1 MKLNYFYTILMNN
14 IQAKN
19 DSLYNKMKHI
29 SKKYWKLDTFEREQ
43 NDKFVEDEIQL
54 TKVGDEI
61 FDNFNLKNHQVKL
74 FADIC
79 SAPGMYSKI
88 ILNTWNNTTGIGISL
103 PVEEGGVPYTIS
115 DSRYKIF
122 YKNILDKSYKLE
134 LNQNKNL
141 KLDLGL
147 ASCVS
152 YQHDA
157 KNSFILNIELIIK
170 SLMLI
175 LSNLK
180 KGGNLIIN
188 LTIKNIDLAFNM
200 VNILS
205 KMFNKFKLWKS
216 STVWQTKNTFYFF
229 GYDFK
234 DNYEQNILA
243 DLLISIKNDSNP
255 VNNYFIG
262 NKQEYDLIYKQMKQ
276 IYITRI
282 NAWKKLIDEKNR

>member
-1 MKLNYFYTILMNN
+1 MTIIEAKKDKLF
-14 IQAKN
+14 
-19 DSLYNKMKHI
+19 NKMKFI
-29 SKKYWKLDTFEREQ
+29 ARKNYKLDTFEREQ
-43 NDKFVEDEIQL
+43 DNKFIEDESQL
-54 TKVGDEI
+54 QKVGQEI
-61 FDNFNLKNHQVKL
+61 FDNFGLEKSNIKL

-88 ILNTWNNTTGIGISL
+88 ILDTWDKTTGIGISL
-103 PVEEGGVPYTIS
+103 PEEEGGVPYTIKNP
-115 DSRYKIF
+115 RYKFF

-134 LNQNKNL
+134 LNEDKNL

-157 KNSFILNIELIIK
+157 KNAFFLNMELIIK

-175 LSNLK
+175 LPNLK

-188 LTIKNIDLAFNM
+188 MTIKNIELAFNI

-205 KMFNKFKLWKS
+205 KLFKTFKLWKS
-216 STVWQTKNTFYFF
+216 PTVWSTKNTFYFF
-229 GYDFK
+229 GYDFRE
-234 DNYEQNILA
+234 NYDSDILTS
-243 DLLISIKNDSNP
+243 LIESIKFDNNP
-255 VNNYFIG
+255 INNQFMG
-262 NKQEYDLIYKQMKQ
+262 TDKEYNNIYQQMKI

-282 NAWKKLIDEKNR
+282 RAWEALVDKNRT